1 MDAIGTL
8 FATLRGRAEAKTP
21 SCKKAGGMM
30 DRITRYPVLTPAST
44 RRLCGVVRKAF
55 SLIELIV
62 GIAIISVL
70 MAILLPAIQAVRE
83 SSRRTACNNHLRQ
96 MSLGILQHE
105 SKTGYLITGGWSP
118 LWLGVAER
126 AADGRQPGGWT
137 YNVLPYIDELPLHG

>member
-1 MDAIGTL
+1 MQRHPHSGE
-8 FATLRGRAEAKTP
+8 RRV
-21 SCKKAGGMM
+21 
-30 DRITRYPVLTPAST
+30 VLPT
-44 RRLCGVVRKAF
+44 RRSFVDRPPRSQQASAGY

-62 GIAIISVL
+62 AIAIVAIL
-70 MAILLPAIQAVRE
+70 LAILLPAIQAVRE

-126 AADGRQPGGWT
+126 SADGRQLVDNSFAT
-137 YNVLPYIDELPLHG
+137 RMRRLEHELRGHIAEILFGDGTA

>member
-1 MDAIGTL
+1 MNRHVFSGERRFVLPVRLLLPRYKFGDRQAR
-8 FATLRGRAEAKTP
+8 FAG
-21 SCKKAGGMM
+21 
-30 DRITRYPVLTPAST
+30 Y
-44 RRLCGVVRKAF
+44 
-55 SLIELIV
+55 SLLELIV
-62 GIAIISVL
+62 AIAIVTVL

-126 AADGRQPGGWT
+126 AADGRQPGG
-137 YNVLPYIDELPLHG
+137 